1 MTESIIYDLVQRV
14 REFNDS
20 IADDDNDSDCSSQDT
35 ETDLDYNERMS
46 FIVDGMAQDLIDT
59 LDRDFVW
66 RAVETWFDEDAL
78 MRTDRDALVQEVLG
92 EVLADLADE
101 EQRERLVLR
110 ACLVDDYI
118 NNHWL
123 E

>member
-20 IADDDNDSDCSSQDT
+20 IAYDDNDSDCSSQDT

-66 RAVETWFDEDAL
+66 RTVETWFDEDVL

-101 EQRERLVLR
+101 EERDRLVLR

-118 NNHWL
+118 KYHWL

>member
-20 IADDDNDSDCSSQDT
+20 IADDDNDSDCSTQDT

-46 FIVDGMAQDLIDT
+46 FIVDGMAEDLIDT

-66 RAVETWFDEDAL
+66 RAVETWFNEDAL

-101 EQRERLVLR
+101 EQRDRLVLR

-118 NNHWL
+118 KYHWL

>member
-20 IADDDNDSDCSSQDT
+20 IAYDDNDSDCSSQDT

-46 FIVDGMAQDLIDT
+46 FIIDGMAQDLIDT

-66 RAVETWFDEDAL
+66 RTVETWFDEDVL

-101 EQRERLVLR
+101 EERDRLVLR

-118 NNHWL
+118 KYHWL